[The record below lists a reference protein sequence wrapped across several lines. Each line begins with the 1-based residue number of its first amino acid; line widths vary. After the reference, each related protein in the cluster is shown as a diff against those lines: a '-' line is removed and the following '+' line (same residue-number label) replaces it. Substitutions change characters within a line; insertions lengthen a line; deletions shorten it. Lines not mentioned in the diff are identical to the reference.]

1 MEVLDIYVAKHCFGY
16 EEALRMAGQIKQSLL
31 GLQVKVT
38 MLDEM
43 MEGDQPDIPATPAYF
58 LNGRLL
64 FLGNPQLE
72 ELVGKIA
79 SPSGDKGGNCE

>member
-43 MEGDQPDIPATPAYF
+43 TEGNQPDIAATPAYF
-58 LNGRLL
+58 LSVAACFSWRIHSWRNWWVR
-64 FLGNPQLE
+64 
-72 ELVGKIA
+72 
-79 SPSGDKGGNCE
+79 